1 MQSKQKK
8 FDDRNREDLYG
19 DENFDV
25 EEGISPLMKFRNQ
38 NSERSAS
45 CDDQSGRPRV
55 RFFLKK
61 NDCFSLTIYIHYFC
75 RKKEK
80 I

>member
-1 MQSKQKK
+1 MHTSYQSFFNLQSKQKK

-25 EEGISPLMKFRNQ
+25 EEGISTLIKFRNQ
-38 NSERSAS
+38 NSERTTS

-55 RFFLKK
+55 RLFLKK
-61 NDCFSLTIYIHYFC
+61 KMIAFL
-75 RKKEK
+75 
-80 I
+80 